1 MSVADPDP
9 IYLVRSGS
17 IFIPEIRIKIITG
30 TGSLYRKFCQCC
42 CTRASEHKFDNSEKI
57 FFSFFLSHFRIPFD
71 VPVTVFLNNK
81 QNFN

>member
-42 CTRASEHKFDNSEKI
+42 CTRASVNRNLTTLRKY
-57 FFSFFLSHFRIPFD
+57 FFFFLIPFN
-71 VPVTVFLNNK
+71 VPIQVQVTVFLNNK

>member
-30 TGSLYRKFCQCC
+30 TGSLYRKFCQYC
-42 CTRASEHKFDNSEKI
+42 CTRASVNRNLTTLRKDI
-57 FFSFFLSHFRIPFD
+57 FLFSYPIFVSHLMYR
-71 VPVTVFLNNK
+71 
-81 QNFN
+81 

>member
-42 CTRASEHKFDNSEKI
+42 WTRASEQKFDNSEKI
-57 FFSFFLSHFRIPFD
+57 FLFFLIPFN
-71 VPVTVFLNNK
+71 VPIQVQVTVFLNNK